1 MNNPLGFIFDIDGVL
16 VDSNPAHF
24 ESWVVAAREDGFEF
38 TSELFQQTF
47 GQTSRAIIKNNWP
60 HDVTPEDIR
69 RLDERKET
77 LYREYVPTK
86 VKLIPGAKELL
97 LQLESFGFAVAVGSS
112 GPGINVHFIVDFFDL
127 RSHLK
132 SIVSGTDV
140 ANGKPWPDI
149 FLKAAQEMNVSPSQ
163 CAIIDDSESGIL
175 SGVAAGMKTIGFF
188 SQGHLPYEYAKADML
203 VHSFGE
209 LTPELIARLIA
220 DSPRGKEPRLKSD
233 K

>member
-1 MNNPLGFIFDIDGVL
+1 MNNDMNSPLGLIFDIDGVL

-24 ESWVVAAREDGFEF
+24 ESWVVAAQEDGFEF
-38 TSELFQQTF
+38 TPELFQQTF
-47 GQTSRAIIKNNWP
+47 GQTSRAIIKNHWP
-60 HDVTPEDIR
+60 RDVSPEEIARIDK
-69 RLDERKET
+69 RKED

-97 LQLESFGFAVAVGSS
+97 LQLESYGFAVAVGSS
-112 GPGINVHFIVDFFDL
+112 GPGINVNFIVDFFEL

-140 ANGKPWPDI
+140 VNGKPWPDI
-149 FLKAAQEMNVSPSQ
+149 FLKAAQEMNVRPSR

-188 SQGHLPYEYAKADML
+188 SEGHLPYEYAKADML
-203 VHSFGE
+203 VHSFAE
-209 LTPELIARLIA
+209 LSPELIARFIA
-220 DSPRGKEPRLKSD
+220 ESCNYKK
-233 K
+233 